1 MKTLK
6 FKTNIKHRLCAG
18 TVLGAKQSLSRE
30 TLSVQ
35 VLSSKAAGLVI
46 MGEIHLWTF

>member
-6 FKTNIKHRLCAG
+6 FTTNIKHLLCAG

-30 TLSVQ
+30 TQ
-35 VLSSKAAGLVI
+35 FISSKAAGFVI
-46 MGEIHLWTF
+46 MGEIHLWTL